1 MAIVRTSVVKR
12 LHLLGAAAVAAL
24 AGSAVSAAPLAIA
37 DSPVFLNATNA
48 QPLVML
54 ALSNDEQLY
63 HKAYTDF
70 DDVDG
75 DSVMDTTYKDT
86 INYYGYFDSAKCYSY
101 SGDTPTGLFVP
112 AAAAAGTNSHSC
124 NTVSAGRWS
133 GNFLNWATMARM
145 DALRKVLFGGYR
157 STDSV
162 TTTVLERVHIPSD
175 NHAWTKFYS
184 ANDLGNFTPYDI
196 GTYGTGITMCNV
208 TPPDASNDP
217 SETTTTT
224 PRLRIAKGQW
234 TEWAAQEKKQC
245 LWYSEWTPDGSNPNA
260 SPNTANGDN
269 LAEFTMRVQVC
280 VSTLLGNE
288 KCKAYGTSL
297 KPIGLLQDF
306 ADADQDRI
314 RFGLMTGTYGKRE
327 SGGELRKNIARFSDE
342 VSATDGTFTGS
353 AGIVK
358 SINLMRISRYS
369 YSDPGYGGTDGCP
382 SGQNSWTNGKC
393 SDWGNPV
400 GEIFLES
407 LRYFVAGMSANPA
420 FYQDDTPWIA
430 NLTSPTWVNP
440 YGTATTTAPLG
451 GGAGVC
457 AKPNVLAISTGVTSF
472 DNDEYSKASDIP
484 GLSTTSL
491 SAKTDAVGTNEA
503 ISGNQWY
510 VGSLT
515 GGSAGDVCT
524 PMTVSNLS
532 SVTGICPEAAGLQG
546 SFQVAGLAYYAHTH
560 SMQSVSGKATP
571 VVDTYAVSLA
581 PPTPSLKIPVGS
593 STVTVIPAG
602 YNLRNNNAMQL
613 INFRVI
619 SQAAD
624 NSSGTYFMNFE
635 NAPAGSD
642 YDNDMKGYMAYNV
655 SAGTLTIEM
664 WLTGSSAGAVQTMGY
679 TITGVSDP
687 GTYYLIAND
696 SLAPAYAFPPI
707 LPSGAGHWGGS
718 RFFSAAILGAG
729 GIDATCGTPV
739 IPAQG
744 SSTGCQVANWA
755 GSGDNPYLRGLRSH
769 AAGSSTTGL
778 LKQPLWY
785 AAKYGGF
792 KDINSDGKP
801 NTAAEWD
808 SNGDGVPDNYFFV
821 TNASLLEN
829 QLSNA
834 FNTIL
839 SHAGSASSA
848 SVNSGSIS
856 SSTRVYQAKFDT
868 DAWGGQLLA
877 FTIATD
883 GTIGSSASWD
893 ASQKFPTTRNILTPN
908 LSGALIPF
916 QWTNLGAVSTGTT
929 TTMQNLLY
937 PDGVT
942 ATVAQNRLNYLRGDQ
957 SLEQSNAGPL
967 RNRDSPLGDI
977 VDSSPIYVATP
988 GFRYRDNMESV
999 TYSSFR
1005 SSKASRKPVVYVGA
1019 NDGMLHAFDASTSTS
1034 GPDPASAGQEV
1045 FAFIPSVVLP
1055 NLYSLTK
1062 PNYAHQYYED
1072 GTPAVVDA
1080 FFTSDTAWHTV
1091 LASGLNKGGREVFA
1105 LDVTDPTALTESAST
1120 NHLLWEFTN
1129 ANDADLGYTFSR
1141 PAIVKMHDG
1150 KWAAIFG
1157 NGYNSSGTNS
1167 SGVASTGHAVLFI
1180 VDVRTGALIKKID
1193 TQVGSTGTPNG
1204 LATPAVVD
1212 IDGDGIVDYVYAG
1225 DLQGNMWKFD
1235 VTNALESSWGIP
1247 YTNTTTSKPAPLFTA
1262 NDGSAS
1268 PGPYAQP
1275 ITERPQV
1282 GFGPAGTG
1290 LIVLF
1295 GTGKFIEASDRT
1307 VDTTNPRP
1315 QTFYGIFDPN
1325 TGVTAT
1331 DTVSGRSSLTQQTIQ
1346 VETSV
1351 TVSGT
1356 DASGNPVTYP
1366 YNIRV
1371 VSSNPVDLTSTTGRG
1386 WYLDLVS
1393 PHGYEGEKSV
1403 SDPILRNGK
1412 IIFTTTIPDADPC
1425 AYGGR
1430 SWLMEMDAMTGA
1442 DLSYSAFDL
1451 NYDKKFN
1458 DQDYVTVTIN
1468 GATVKV
1474 PVSGLQSTGGLITKP
1489 GIVSSQDA
1497 EYAISPDTS
1506 GTLEEH
1512 RQNPGPGAIGRQ
1524 SWRQIK

>member
-12 LHLLGAAAVAAL
+12 LHLFGAVAVAAL
-24 AGSAVSAAPLAIA
+24 AGSAVSAAPLAISDA
-37 DSPVFLNATNA
+37 PVFLNATNA

-75 DSVMDTTYKDT
+75 DNVMDTTYKDT
-86 INYYGYFDSAKCYSY
+86 ISYYGYFDSSKCYSY

-112 AAAAAGTNSHSC
+112 AAAAAGTNGHAC
-124 NTVSAGRWS
+124 NTVAAGRWS

-157 STDSV
+157 STDSA
-162 TTTVLERVHIPSD
+162 TSTVLERVHIPSD

-184 ANDLGNFTPYDI
+184 AADMGNYTPYDI
-196 GTYGTGITMCNV
+196 ATYAAGITMCNV

-217 SETTTTT
+217 SETTTTS

-234 TEWAAQEKKQC
+234 TEWAAQESKQC
-245 LWYSEWTPDGSNPNA
+245 LWTSATSPEFTPNASNPN
-260 SPNTANGDN
+260 STPSISNGDN
-269 LAEFTMRVQVC
+269 LAEFTLRVQVC
-280 VSTLLGNE
+280 ISTLLGNE

-297 KPIGLLQDF
+297 KPVGLLQDF

-314 RFGLMTGTYGKRE
+314 RFGLMTGTYGKRK
-327 SGGELRKNIARFSDE
+327 SGGELRKNVARFSDE
-342 VSATDGTFTGS
+342 VSSTDGTFTGS

-382 SGQNSWTNGKC
+382 SGQNSWSNGKC

-407 LRYFVAGMSANPA
+407 LRYFVAGMSANSA
-420 FYQDDTPWIA
+420 FTSDDTPWIA
-430 NLTSPTWVNP
+430 NLTSPAWVNP
-440 YGTATTTAPLG
+440 YGAAATSAPFG

-491 SAKTDAVGTNEA
+491 SAKTDSVGTNEG
-503 ISGNQWY
+503 INGNQWY

-524 PMTVSNLS
+524 STTVSNLS

-602 YNLRNNNAMQL
+602 YNKRDNNAMQL
-613 INFRVI
+613 INFRVV

-624 NSSGTYFMNFE
+624 NSSGLYFMNFE

-642 YDNDMKGYMAYNV
+642 YDNDMKGYLAYAVSGGNV
-655 SAGTLTIEM
+655 NIAM
-664 WLTGSSAGAVQTMGY
+664 WLTGSSAGATQWMGY

-687 GTYYLIAND
+687 GTYYLLSNTNSLTAND
-696 SLAPAYAFPPI
+696 ST
-707 LPSGAGHWGGS
+707 SK
-718 RFFSAAILGAG
+718 FFSQTVLQINTACPTLSY
-729 GIDATCGTPV
+729 V
-739 IPAQG
+739 
-744 SSTGCQVANWA
+744 A
-755 GSGDNPYLRGLRSH
+755 GSTTYCQYNVADTGGTVQSRYMRGARAHTPGTAS
-769 AAGSSTTGL
+769 TGL

-792 KDINSDGKP
+792 KDVNSDGKP
-801 NTAAEWD
+801 NTTAEWD

-883 GTIGSSASWD
+883 GTIGSSPSWD

-908 LSGALIPF
+908 RSGALMPF
-916 QWTNLGAVSTGTT
+916 QWTNLGAVSTGGS

-957 SLEQSNAGPL
+957 SLEQSNAGPF

-977 VDSSPIYVATP
+977 VDSSPVYVATP

-1005 SSKASRKPVVYVGA
+1005 TNKASRKAVVYVGA
-1019 NDGMLHAFDASTSTS
+1019 NDGLLHAFDASTNTD
-1034 GPDPASAGQEV
+1034 GTDTASAGQEV

-1055 NLYSLTK
+1055 NLYGLTK
-1062 PNYAHQYYED
+1062 PNYTHQYYED

-1080 FFTSDTAWHTV
+1080 FFSSDTAWHTV
-1091 LASGLNKGGREVFA
+1091 LVSGLNKGGREVFA
-1105 LDVTDPTALTESAST
+1105 LDVTDPTALTEAAST
-1120 NHLLWEFTN
+1120 NYLLWEFTN
-1129 ANDADLGYTFSR
+1129 ANDADLGYTYSR
-1141 PAIVKMHDG
+1141 PAVVKMHDG
-1150 KWAAIFG
+1150 KWVAIFG
-1157 NGYNSSGTNS
+1157 NGYNSSGSNS
-1167 SGVASTGHAVLFI
+1167 AGVASTGHAVLFI

-1212 IDGDGIVDYVYAG
+1212 VDGDGIVDYVYAG

-1235 VTNALESSWGIP
+1235 VTSSAEGSWGIP
-1247 YTNTTTSKPAPLFTA
+1247 YLDASSKPKPLFTA

-1307 VDTTNPRP
+1307 VDTANPRP

-1331 DTVSGRSSLTQQTIQ
+1331 DTVSGRGKLTQQTILAEQ
-1346 VETSV
+1346 SV
-1351 TVSGT
+1351 TVTGT

-1366 YNIRV
+1366 YNVRV
-1371 VSSNPVDLTSTTGRG
+1371 VSSNSIDLTSTTGRG

-1393 PHGYEGEKSV
+1393 PHGYEAEKSI

-1412 IIFTTTIPDADPC
+1412 VIFTTTIPDADPC

-1430 SWLMEMDAMTGA
+1430 SWLMEMDAMTGS
-1442 DLSYSAFDL
+1442 DLSYSPFDL

-1468 GATVKV
+1468 GATVQV
-1474 PVSGLQSTGGLITKP
+1474 PASGLQSTGGLITKP
-1489 GIVSSQDA
+1489 GIVSSQDS

-1512 RQNPGPGAIGRQ
+1512 RQNPGPGAVGRQ
-1524 SWRQIK
+1524 SWRQIH